1 MYQRSNLAKRKKK
14 KKELLHGGDP
24 RTLHRRVVVVLRGG
38 VRTGWEGRGKRGEEE
53 KQVPQSYR
61 AGASKDSE
69 GGKEGW
75 REGRRGRKTLVKL
88 STDA

>member
-1 MYQRSNLAKRKKK
+1 MPKSS
-14 KKELLHGGDP
+14 GG
-24 RTLHRRVVVVLRGG
+24 VEGWCVERGG
-38 VRTGWEGRGKRGEEE
+38 MEEEKGGGEEE

-69 GGKEGW
+69 GGKEGR

>member
-1 MYQRSNLAKRKKK
+1 MCGKGRREEEKK
-14 KKELLHGGDP
+14 
-24 RTLHRRVVVVLRGG
+24 
-38 VRTGWEGRGKRGEEE
+38 GEEE

-69 GGKEGW
+69 GGKEKR

>member
-1 MYQRSNLAKRKKK
+1 MRGGVWKRVGWKRKK
-14 KKELLHGGDP
+14 G
-24 RTLHRRVVVVLRGG
+24 
-38 VRTGWEGRGKRGEEE
+38 GEEK

-75 REGRRGRKTLVKL
+75 REERRGRKTLVKL

>member
-1 MYQRSNLAKRKKK
+1 MYRHSNLAGKK
-14 KKELLHGGDP
+14 LRTMGGTG
-24 RTLHRRVVVVLRGG
+24 TLRRRVVAVFRGVYG
-38 VRTGWEGRGKRGEEE
+38 KGWEGKGKRGGEEE

-69 GGKEGW
+69 GGKEG
-75 REGRRGRKTLVKL
+75 RRGRKTLVKL